1 MLPTAV
7 LPTPAVFWPVA
18 APIATLY
25 DPLLP
30 VPAAE
35 PMLMEASVAAWA
47 PSPMATLLAPAAVAF
62 VPAASELKPV
72 APSLL

>member
-1 MLPTAV
+1 LPVTERPAVLPTAV

-30 VPAAE
+30 
-35 PMLMEASVAAWA
+35 
-47 PSPMATLLAPAAVAF
+47 
-62 VPAASELKPV
+62 
-72 APSLL
+72 